1 MLDYRKTLMHIAI
14 VCDPG
19 HVDGGAAKVAI
30 ASARGLA
37 DAGVAVD
44 FICTFGPL
52 APELDH
58 PRICIRCLNMP
69 NVWERANILA
79 AAAQG
84 IWNGAARIALDDI
97 LRMLPRETVVHFH
110 QWTKSFSPSVLAA
123 PARAGLPAIV
133 SLHDYFL
140 ACPNGAYYRFGEAK
154 SCAVAP
160 LSGACLA
167 AACDSRST
175 LHKAVRVARQYAT
188 VRALDRAGPSLSVLN
203 VSPFAEKVMD
213 GFIPARHRR
222 FVVRSPIAVERS
234 DPVPVA
240 ENSQFVFVGRMTQ
253 EKGVPLLAKV
263 AQRSGLPVT
272 FVGDGPLLADIRT
285 MGLPIQCTGW
295 RDAAGVEAVLRG
307 TRALVFPS
315 TWYETGGLVVLEA
328 LARGIPALVS
338 RTTAAA
344 DFITDGENGFLI
356 DPGDADQLET
366 CLRRLADDTLAEKMG
381 RSAYERYWAGP
392 QTLAVHVANLLEVY
406 RAILTR
412 RQLPADAA

>member
-1 MLDYRKTLMHIAI
+1 MHIAI

-37 DAGVAVD
+37 DAGIAVD
-44 FICTFGPL
+44 FICTFGPF
-52 APELDH
+52 APELAH
-58 PRICIRCLNMP
+58 PRIRIHCLNMTS
-69 NVWERANILA
+69 VWERANILA

-84 IWNGAARIALDDI
+84 VWNSAARTALDNI
-97 LRMLPRETVVHFH
+97 LQTLPRETVVHFH

-123 PARAGLPAIV
+123 PARAGLPAVV

-154 SCAVAP
+154 NCTVTP

-167 AACDSRST
+167 AACDSRSA

-188 VRALDRAGPSLSVLN
+188 ARALTQAGPSLNLLS

-213 GFIPARHRR
+213 KFIPARHRR
-222 FVVRSPIAVERS
+222 FVVRSPIAIERS
-234 DPVPVA
+234 DPVSVA
-240 ENSQFVFVGRMTQ
+240 KNSRFVFVGRMTP
-253 EKGVPLLAKV
+253 EKGVRLLAQA
-263 AQRSGLPVT
+263 AQRNGLPVT
-272 FVGDGPLLADIRT
+272 FVGDGPLLAEIKT
-285 MGLPIQCTGW
+285 MGPSIHCTGW
-295 RDAAGVEAVLRG
+295 QDAAGVEAVLRG
-307 TRALVFPS
+307 ARALVFPS

-344 DFITDGENGFLI
+344 DFITDGENGFLT
-356 DPGDADQLET
+356 DPGDADQLAAR
-366 CLRRLADDTLAEKMG
+366 LRQLADNSPAEKMG
-381 RSAYERYWAGP
+381 RTAYECYWADP
-392 QTLAVHVANLLEVY
+392 QTLAVHVAKLLEVY
-406 RAILTR
+406 RTILTR
-412 RQLPADAA
+412 QQQPANAA

>member
-1 MLDYRKTLMHIAI
+1 MHIAI

-37 DAGVAVD
+37 DAGIAVD
-44 FICTFGPL
+44 FICTFGPF

-58 PRICIRCLNMP
+58 PRIRIHCLNMAS
-69 NVWERANILA
+69 VWERANILA

-84 IWNGAARIALDDI
+84 IWNGAARTALDNI
-97 LRMLPRETVVHFH
+97 LRTLPRETIVHFH

-123 PARAGLPAIV
+123 PARAGLPALV

-154 SCAVAP
+154 TCSVAP

-167 AACDSRST
+167 AACDSRSA

-188 VRALDRAGPSLSVLN
+188 VRALNQAGPSLNLLS
-203 VSPFAEKVMD
+203 VSPFAERVMD

-222 FVVRSPIAVERS
+222 FVVRSPIAIERS

-240 ENSQFVFVGRMTQ
+240 ENTEFIFVGRMTP
-253 EKGVPLLAKV
+253 EKGVPLLAQV
-263 AQRSGLPVT
+263 AQRNGLPMT
-272 FVGDGPLLADIRT
+272 FVGDGPLLANIKT
-285 MGLPIQCTGW
+285 MGPSIHCTGW
-295 RDAAGVEAVLRG
+295 QDSAGVEAVLRRA
-307 TRALVFPS
+307 RALVFPS

-366 CLRRLADDTLAEKMG
+366 CLRRLADDSLAEKMG
-381 RSAYERYWAGP
+381 HAAYERYWANP
-392 QTLAVHVANLLEVY
+392 QSLAVHVTKLLEVY
-406 RAILTR
+406 GAILTM
-412 RQLPADAA
+412 QHLPADAA